1 MRAAVGDPALAA
13 LHAYAPD
20 VPPALDAA
28 LAHAAELLPAG
39 LVEELAA
46 TVERVMVAH
55 DSAAGRTPLSD
66 FVEQFVVYVPGITEQ
81 QRDAAAVVAGRNGVD
96 LRTAVEALYLVDQ
109 LARQRLLQPQ
119 LHPDLAGVEHVEAG
133 PREEPPSPRPDT
145 LDGSLR
151 DLHAAAM
158 RLGHIDPVTTEL
170 VRMRCAHHHDCA
182 T

>member
-1 MRAAVGDPALAA
+1 MRTAVGDPSLAA
-13 LHAYAPD
+13 LHVYAPD

-28 LAHAAELLPAG
+28 LAHAADLLPGG
-39 LVEELAA
+39 LVEELEHTVDRVLVGHDAA
-46 TVERVMVAH
+46 AV
-55 DSAAGRTPLSD
+55 GTPLSD
-66 FVEQFVVYVPGITEQ
+66 FVEQFVVYVPGITEE
-81 QRDAAAVVAGRNGVD
+81 QRSAAALVSERNRVD
-96 LRTAVEALYLVDQ
+96 LRTAVEALYVVDQ
-109 LARQRLLQPQ
+109 RARQRLLQPQ
-119 LHPDLAGVEHVEAG
+119 LHPGLAAEGSAGTGSVAEA
-133 PREEPPSPRPDT
+133 PRPDT